1 MTEIKEYIS
10 HDYTSLNQQI
20 DELANR
26 EKRFSEALHL
36 KNQKKRIKN
45 FTDVMKYVCLG
56 FLAIGLLALLIAVAI
71 RLIIYKP
78 AYKDIEII
86 RPEVVTQTIERE
98 RIIERE
104 AGSRTSDS
112 EQIRRINEG
121 EQNNPNNQSPNTA
134 TGRVVENFTKFIT
147 VPISNIS
154 GINEVTTGRRYSSEN
169 DTFPDHQYCYV
180 LKPVYGQAGPVR
192 ITLAAVDKNGKIESE
207 INSNTSSLASI
218 EISKLY
224 DLEKNCR
231 FLKKI

>member
-1 MTEIKEYIS
+1 MSEIKEYIS
-10 HDYTSLNQQI
+10 HDYTPLNQQI

-26 EKRFSEALHL
+26 ENKFSEALHL
-36 KNQKKRIKN
+36 KNQKIKIKN

-56 FLAIGLLALLIAVAI
+56 FIAIGLLALLIALAI

-78 AYKDIEII
+78 AYKDIEVL
-86 RPEVVTQTIERE
+86 RPEVITQTIE

-112 EQIRRINEG
+112 EQIRRINEN
-121 EQNNPNNQSPNTA
+121 EQNNPNNQSPNTV

-147 VPISNIS
+147 VPTSNIS
-154 GINEVTTGRRYSSEN
+154 GINEVTTGRTYSSEN
-169 DTFPDHQYCYV
+169 DTFPDIQFCYV
-180 LKPVYGQAGPVR
+180 HKQVYGQAGPVR
-192 ITLAAVDKNGKIESE
+192 IELATVDRNGKIESE
-207 INSNTSSLASI
+207 INSNIASLASI
-218 EISKLY
+218 DISKLY